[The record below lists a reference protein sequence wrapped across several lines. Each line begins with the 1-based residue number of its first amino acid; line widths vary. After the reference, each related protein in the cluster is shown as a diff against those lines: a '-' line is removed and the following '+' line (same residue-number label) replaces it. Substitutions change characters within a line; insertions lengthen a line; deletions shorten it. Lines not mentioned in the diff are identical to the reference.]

1 MPLRRKQLV
10 LAKKKQKSSTIKNK
24 NCKVLCQTVPIVFTN
39 HCKQQRVQDIAK
51 ELCDFLD
58 QNAVPTG
65 FECFVKNLT
74 SLVGRNVKH
83 RFLDETANTLTWY
96 TGTVVEYSCQDKTH
110 CLKYD
115 GESEYCHFDLIIDMI
130 LGDLIIL

>member
-1 MPLRRKQLV
+1 M
-10 LAKKKQKSSTIKNK
+10 AKKKQKVQLLKTKIQIH
-24 NCKVLCQTVPIVFTN
+24 CKVLCQTVPIVFTN

-65 FECFVKNLT
+65 FECFVKNPT

-96 TGTVVEYSCQDKTH
+96 TGTVVEYSCQDKTP
-110 CLKYD
+110 CLKYE

-130 LGDLIIL
+130 LGDFIIL